1 MMNKAIDEKK
11 ARAILIEITD
21 VCKKH
26 GLWVSHT
33 EERKPD
39 LKIIKVNEISIK
51 IS

>member
-11 ARAILIEITD
+11 ARAILTEIKD

-33 EERKPD
+33 EEAKPD
-39 LKIIKVNEISIK
+39 LKVIRVNEISIK